1 MRVGATKWW
10 WRRKLRWMIT
20 RTNRPNGMS
29 TAAQNQIFTTVA
41 PGASLYRTIIAD
53 GVEIAS
59 DEHFENAAIVRADMV
74 RSCKEIPEKA
84 LKGYIQGEN
93 YIVPLN

>member
-1 MRVGATKWW
+1 M
-10 WRRKLRWMIT
+10 
-20 RTNRPNGMS
+20 
-29 TAAQNQIFTTVA
+29 AA
-41 PGASLYRTIIAD
+41 GASLYRTIVAD
-53 GVEIAS
+53 GVSIGEG
-59 DEHFENAAIVRADMV
+59 ENFENAAIVRADMV